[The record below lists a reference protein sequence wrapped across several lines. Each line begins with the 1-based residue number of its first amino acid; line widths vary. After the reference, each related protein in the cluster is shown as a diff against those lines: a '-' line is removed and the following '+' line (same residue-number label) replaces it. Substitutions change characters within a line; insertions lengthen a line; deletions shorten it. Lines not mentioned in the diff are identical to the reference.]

1 MPKNPLKTHVVE
13 WEWLIAVLDSWE
25 TGPLA
30 PGEGGE
36 GPRGDYH
43 GK

>member
-1 MPKNPLKTHVVE
+1 MPKVPYKTHVVE

-25 TGPLA
+25 TELLP
-30 PGEGGE
+30 PGEGGA
-36 GPRGDYH
+36 GPRGDYC